1 MAITY
6 KRLEEFQPGRGYS
19 KEDWDAVSDNPPLT
33 EEEMKQA
40 RPFKEVFP
48 DIAEDIEK
56 AVRGRPKA
64 DLTKTPVTIRL
75 DPDIVDHYKATGK
88 GWQSRMNDDLRKAAG
103 LKKAG

>member
-1 MAITY
+1 MASKHRTQND
-6 KRLEEFQPGRGYS
+6 FQPGRGYA

-33 EEEMKQA
+33 EAEMKQA
-40 RPFKEVFP
+40 RPFKEAFP
-48 DIAEDIEK
+48 EIAQKMEK

-64 DLTKTPVTIRL
+64 EQTKTPVTIRL

-103 LKKAG
+103 L

>member
-19 KEDWDAVSDNPPLT
+19 KEDWDAVSDNPSLT

-48 DIAEDIEK
+48 DIAEEIEK

-103 LKKAG
+103 LKKAS

>member
-1 MAITY
+1 MASKHRIQND
-6 KRLEEFQPGRGYS
+6 FQPGRGYS

-33 EEEMKQA
+33 EAEMKQA
-40 RPFKEVFP
+40 RPFKEAFP
-48 DIAEDIEK
+48 EIAEKMEK

-64 DLTKTPVTIRL
+64 EQTKTPVTIRL

-103 LKKAG
+103 L